1 MPILGRFPITLSPAD
16 VRMPRLPG
24 SSPDSTTPSHADTAH
39 TEPTAPVSPRRR
51 MLGGLALSALVAP
64 SAKAATLLKPLAV
77 DAWTQTPGAP
87 VLDHPYGLPSPH
99 EANVVRRTARAWPM
113 PGAASSLTPLAD
125 LHGALTPNGLVYERH
140 HAGVPDIDPDR
151 HQLVMHGL
159 VREPKRFT
167 MDDLLRLPSE
177 SRVHFLECSGNTASE
192 WKGPSG
198 LPVQLTHGLLSC
210 CEWTG
215 VRLST
220 VIEAAGG
227 LVASDDGRPPRWLLA
242 EGADAAAMTRSLP
255 LDRILDLAL
264 VVYAQNGERLRPEN
278 GYPLRLLVP
287 GFEGNTNVKWLR
299 RLKVVDAPLETRE
312 ETSKY
317 TGLLPDGRA
326 RQFVFEMDA
335 KSVITRP
342 SPGHSLTVHGYY
354 PIVGLAWSGRGT
366 IRQVEVSTDGGRT
379 WQAAQLDGPARDR
392 ALTRFHAGWVWNGE
406 PAAILSRATD
416 STGYVQPTR
425 EALVQ
430 ERGLNSYYHY
440 NGIQQWRIGADG
452 SVKNA

>member
-1 MPILGRFPITLSPAD
+1 MSNPPI
-16 VRMPRLPG
+16 
-24 SSPDSTTPSHADTAH
+24 PDPK
-39 TEPTAPVSPRRR
+39 TAPASPRRR
-51 MLGGLALSALVAP
+51 MLGGLALSTLVAP
-64 SAKAATLLKPLAV
+64 NVKAATLLRPLSV
-77 DAWTQTPGAP
+77 DPWTQTPGAP
-87 VLDHPYGLPSPH
+87 ILDHPYGQPSPR
-99 EANVVRRTARAWPM
+99 EANVVRRAARAWPM

-125 LHGALTPNGLVYERH
+125 LHGTITPNGLVYERH
-140 HAGVPDIDPDR
+140 HAGVPDIDPDEHR
-151 HQLVMHGL
+151 LAVHGL
-159 VREPKRFT
+159 VREPKLFT

-177 SRVHFLECSGNTASE
+177 SRIHFLECSGNTASE

-198 LPVQLTHGLLSC
+198 LPVQITHGLLSC

-220 VIEAAGG
+220 LLEATGG
-227 LVASDDGRPPRWLLA
+227 LAASSDGRAPKWLLA
-242 EGADAAAMTRSLP
+242 EGADASSMTRSLP
-255 LDRILDLAL
+255 LDRILDRAL

-278 GYPLRLLVP
+278 GYPLRLIVP

-299 RLKVVDAPLETRE
+299 RLKLVDAPLETRE

-342 SPGHSLTVHGYY
+342 SAGHRLTVHGFY
-354 PIVGLAWSGRGT
+354 PIVGLAWSGRGA
-366 IRQVEVSTDGGRT
+366 IRRVEVSTDGGTT
-379 WQAAQLDGPARDR
+379 WQDATLDEPARDR
-392 ALTRFHAGWVWNGE
+392 ALTRFHSGWVWSGE
-406 PAAILSRATD
+406 PTVILSRAMD

-430 ERGLNSYYHY
+430 ARGLNSNYHY
-440 NGIQQWRIGADG
+440 NGIHQWRVGADG

>member
-1 MPILGRFPITLSPAD
+1 MSNPPI
-16 VRMPRLPG
+16 
-24 SSPDSTTPSHADTAH
+24 PDSKS
-39 TEPTAPVSPRRR
+39 APVSPRRR
-51 MLGGLALSALVAP
+51 RFGGLALAALAAP
-64 SAKAATLLKPLAV
+64 NVKAATLLRPLGV

-87 VLDHPYGLPSPH
+87 ILDHPYGQPSTR
-99 EANVVRRTARAWPM
+99 EANVVRRAARAWPM

-125 LHGALTPNGLVYERH
+125 LHGTITPNGLVYERH

-151 HQLVMHGL
+151 HRLVVHGL
-159 VREPKRFT
+159 VREPMLFT

-177 SRVHFLECSGNTASE
+177 SRIHFLECSGNTASE

-198 LPVQLTHGLLSC
+198 LHVQITHGLLSC

-220 VIEAAGG
+220 LLEATGG
-227 LVASDDGRPPRWLLA
+227 LAASTDGRAPTWLLA
-242 EGADAAAMTRSLP
+242 EGADASSMTRSLP
-255 LDRILDLAL
+255 LDRILDRAL

-299 RLKVVDAPLETRE
+299 RLKFVDAPLETRE

-342 SPGHSLTVHGYY
+342 SAGHRLTVHGFY
-354 PIVGLAWSGRGT
+354 PVVGLAWSGRGA
-366 IRQVEVSTDGGRT
+366 IRRVEVSTDGGKT
-379 WQAAQLDGPARDR
+379 WQDAALDEPARDR
-392 ALTRFHAGWVWNGE
+392 ALTRFHSGWVWNGE
-406 PAAILSRATD
+406 PTVILSRATD

-430 ERGLNSYYHY
+430 ARGLNSNYHY
-440 NGIQQWRIGADG
+440 NGIHSWRVGADG

>member
-1 MPILGRFPITLSPAD
+1 MSRHPRITSDAHDASKPA
-16 VRMPRLPG
+16 
-24 SSPDSTTPSHADTAH
+24 ST
-39 TEPTAPVSPRRR
+39 RRR
-51 MLGGLALSALVAP
+51 LLGGLALSALGAP
-64 SAKAATLLKPLAV
+64 NLKAATLLKPLGV
-77 DAWTQTPGAP
+77 DPWTQTPGAP
-87 VLDHPYGLPSPH
+87 ILEHPYGLPSPR
-99 EANVVRRTARAWPM
+99 ESNVIRRAARAWPM

-125 LHGALTPNGLVYERH
+125 LHGSITPNGLVYERH
-140 HAGVPDIDPDR
+140 HAGVPDIDPDAHR
-151 HQLVMHGL
+151 LVIHGL
-159 VREPKRFT
+159 VREPKLFT

-177 SRVHFLECSGNTASE
+177 SRIHFLECSGNTASE

-198 LPVQLTHGLLSC
+198 LPVQITHGLLSC

-220 VIEAAGG
+220 LLEAVGG
-227 LVASDDGRPPRWLLA
+227 RTVTSDGATPQWLLA

-255 LDRILDLAL
+255 LDRILDRAL

-299 RLKVVDAPLETRE
+299 RLKVVDAPLQTRE

-317 TGLLPDGRA
+317 TGILPDGRA

-342 SPGHSLTVHGYY
+342 SAGQRLTVQGFY
-354 PIVGLAWSGRGT
+354 PIVGLAWSGRGA
-366 IRQVEVSTDGGRT
+366 IRKVEVSTDGGAT
-379 WQAAQLDGPARDR
+379 WQAAVLDEPARDR
-392 ALTRFHAGWVWNGE
+392 ALTRFQAGFVWNGA
-406 PAAILSRATD
+406 PTAILSRATD

-425 EALVQ
+425 EALVAA
-430 ERGLNSYYHY
+430 RGLNSNYHY
-440 NGIQQWRIGADG
+440 NGIQQWRIEADG